1 MELFGVPMK
10 EQPSA
15 SPRENERASRAE
27 PEVKA
32 SASVHE
38 EHDEVDEPSFEQ
50 ESIEDEEP
58 ETVHVT
64 VAVPPPVAAV
74 ASRGA
79 SEPANETASIPV
91 VTARTAPPRER
102 EPVSKGGRGM
112 LAAVLGSNTVT
123 AKPAASRPPVDE
135 IHEEEIHAVAAAPAL
150 AVAGRSTPGEQTS
163 FRLGDEDRGGRFK
176 DTEPSL
182 VEGEDMD
189 VPTWMRMRK
198 KLRK

>member
-1 MELFGVPMK
+1 
-10 EQPSA
+10 
-15 SPRENERASRAE
+15 
-27 PEVKA
+27 
-32 SASVHE
+32 
-38 EHDEVDEPSFEQ
+38 
-50 ESIEDEEP
+50 
-58 ETVHVT
+58 
-64 VAVPPPVAAV
+64 
-74 ASRGA
+74 
-79 SEPANETASIPV
+79 
-91 VTARTAPPRER
+91 
-102 EPVSKGGRGM
+102 
-112 LAAVLGSNTVT
+112 
-123 AKPAASRPPVDE
+123 VDE